1 MALAQSSL
9 IISSTFCTLVSL
21 ALPVESKIT
30 AAGRSPHIQC
40 ILNYSSKLAQGI
52 LLSVRKFSETS
63 SSQRY
68 TNNFSFGSV
77 IVIFASKAKYLPLYG
92 GKIAIYQPRVKQG
105 SRRRGSIHLTLPSPS
120 CMSVHKATSKNTLTS
135 YTYAHPRVYCQD
147 QHLVPDI
154 IAFLEYIGLIKPKV
168 PLQGNIHQR
177 AI

>member
-1 MALAQSSL
+1 M
-9 IISSTFCTLVSL
+9 SSTFCTLVYL

-40 ILNYSSKLAQGI
+40 ILNYTSKLAQGI

-68 TNNFSFGSV
+68 TNNFSSGSV
-77 IVIFASKAKYLPLYG
+77 VVIFASKAKYLPLYG

-147 QHLVPDI
+147 RHYYRFFRIYRTDK
-154 IAFLEYIGLIKPKV
+154 AESSAAGEHTSA
-168 PLQGNIHQR
+168 GNLDDTR
-177 AI
+177 K